1 MTQIYEI
8 EDEFSI
14 CDESCQK
21 LEKLLCMLS
30 DNCMYHNPYDNYI
43 TLGKYSQP
51 EIYEIPD
58 YGAFFDDN
66 IDHVDDVFTEMILKP
81 PLYRKKQVAFNNNNQ
96 IIGDDNVGDG
106 NVGDSNVGDVVGDV
120 VQGNTQNN
128 MQTNIQGDTIS
139 NVGDVVQ
146 GNTQMNNQTNTQMDT
161 QIDTQSTT
169 NNTNFIENDQSRT
182 NTNVSNIE
190 SRPTSIDARTTNI
203 TNIENRTEPP
213 VQELQQESELNKA
226 SDDFSTTLEDSKMKP
241 SEKENEK
248 EKDQENDTGASED
261 LKTGSQESEIKQESE
276 LNKSSDE
283 FSTTLEEE
291 KTEPIDPSISMKIKE
306 KQIPKSNLES
316 IQESQE
322 SIKNKSQELG
332 DSLIK
337 SDSVEPKSEPSRDIP
352 KTLESSQKEKQPV
365 QQMEKQPFKS
375 PELNEIKTIEKER
388 PSQPTSQPRSQPE
401 TSPVERETPT
411 ESRQASPQKEQ
422 QGIKPP
428 PVIPSKESLDK
439 LKTEVPG
446 DVTIEKTETTTPG
459 YNPMY
464 GNPMY
469 GNPMMSQDTSSKDK
483 EIKDLREQL
492 DKSKNEKT
500 FDPALERENEKLK
513 EEINEYKEQIKYLE
527 KVKQHLDTIK
537 KDLEGVSLDE
547 LIKQQGEV
555 DEKIRV
561 LTKKINRA

>member
-1 MTQIYEI
+1 
-8 EDEFSI
+8 
-14 CDESCQK
+14 
-21 LEKLLCMLS
+21 
-30 DNCMYHNPYDNYI
+30 
-43 TLGKYSQP
+43 
-51 EIYEIPD
+51 
-58 YGAFFDDN
+58 
-66 IDHVDDVFTEMILKP
+66 
-81 PLYRKKQVAFNNNNQ
+81 
-96 IIGDDNVGDG
+96 
-106 NVGDSNVGDVVGDV
+106 
-120 VQGNTQNN
+120 
-128 MQTNIQGDTIS
+128 
-139 NVGDVVQ
+139 
-146 GNTQMNNQTNTQMDT
+146 
-161 QIDTQSTT
+161 
-169 NNTNFIENDQSRT
+169 
-182 NTNVSNIE
+182 
-190 SRPTSIDARTTNI
+190 
-203 TNIENRTEPP
+203 
-213 VQELQQESELNKA
+213 
-226 SDDFSTTLEDSKMKP
+226 
-241 SEKENEK
+241 
-248 EKDQENDTGASED
+248 
-261 LKTGSQESEIKQESE
+261 
-276 LNKSSDE
+276 
-283 FSTTLEEE
+283 EE

-555 DEKIRV
+555 DTKIQN
-561 LTKKINRA
+561 LTDKINRA